1 MTDAKYHAPETGS
14 LEGRVFRPAS
24 LTELAEAIELA
35 FDYRGDITVELK
47 SGAHVTGYL
56 FNRTATGEQPTIEIF
71 PATSSGTLTI
81 PFSEMVAIAFTGA
94 DTATGKSWEAWSTKK
109 ESERRKDI
117 DRAAAEAK
125 SRGHL

>member
-1 MTDAKYHAPETGS
+1 M
-14 LEGRVFRPAS
+14 EGRVCRPAS

-35 FDYRGDITVELK
+35 LEYRGDITVELK
-47 SGAHVTGYL
+47 SGGHVTGYL

-81 PFSEMVAIAFTGA
+81 PFSEMVAIAFTGE
-94 DTATGKSWEAWSTKK
+94 DTATGKSWEAWSAKK

>member
-35 FDYRGDITVELK
+35 FDYRGDITVDLK
-47 SGAHVTGYL
+47 SGGQVTGYL
-56 FNRTATGEQPTIEIF
+56 FNRTATGEQPTMEIF

-81 PFSEMVAIAFTGA
+81 PFSEVVAIAFTGE
-94 DTATGKSWEAWSTKK
+94 DTATGKSWEAWITKK

-117 DRAAAEAK
+117 DRAAAEAE

>member
-1 MTDAKYHAPETGS
+1 MI
-14 LEGRVFRPAS
+14 RRPPRSTLDRSSAAS
-24 LTELAEAIELA
+24 
-35 FDYRGDITVELK
+35 DVYKR
-47 SGAHVTGYL
+47 
-56 FNRTATGEQPTIEIF
+56 QIEIF

-81 PFSEMVAIAFTGA
+81 PFSEMVAIAFTGE
-94 DTATGKSWEAWSTKK
+94 DTATGKSWEAWSAKK

>member
-1 MTDAKYHAPETGS
+1 M
-14 LEGRVFRPAS
+14 
-24 LTELAEAIELA
+24 
-35 FDYRGDITVELK
+35 ELK
-47 SGAHVTGYL
+47 SGGHVTGYL

-81 PFSEMVAIAFTGA
+81 PFSEMVAIAFTGE
-94 DTATGKSWEAWSTKK
+94 DTATGKSWEAWITKK